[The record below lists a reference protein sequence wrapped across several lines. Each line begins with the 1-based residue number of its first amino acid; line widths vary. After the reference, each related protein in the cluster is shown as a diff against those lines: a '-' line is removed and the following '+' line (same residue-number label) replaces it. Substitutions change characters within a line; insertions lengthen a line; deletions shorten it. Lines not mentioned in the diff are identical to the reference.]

1 MFLAVVTAAASPLLV
16 GPGWAFADDPDPADL
31 VVATGGG
38 TYAQPFEDPADVVAA
53 TGGGTYAQPFEDPAD
68 MVAATG
74 GGTYPQPLGPSVDTR
89 SSPTMLVI
97 AILLTAALGALAILA
112 VRRRQRLA
120 IA

>member
-1 MFLAVVTAAASPLLV
+1 MGRRAKFLAVVTAAASPLLV

-53 TGGGTYAQPFEDPAD
+53 TGGGTY
-68 MVAATG
+68 
-74 GGTYPQPLGPSVDTR
+74 PQPLGPSVDTR